1 EGRGRDPDGP
11 WGNRMTARAIEL
23 HMDITTEGSARLE
36 IVEVD
41 DVGQEFV
48 VDLVGPEAEVRAEA
62 AFLAEQYHLA
72 AIA

>member
-1 EGRGRDPDGP
+1 
-11 WGNRMTARAIEL
+11 MTARAIEL
-23 HMDITTEGSARLE
+23 HMDITTEGSARPE

-41 DVGQEFV
+41 DVGQRLV

>member
-1 EGRGRDPDGP
+1 
-11 WGNRMTARAIEL
+11 MTARAIEL

-48 VDLVGPEAEVRAEA
+48 VDLVGPEAEVRGGGVPGRAVPPGRHRLNGGPA
-62 AFLAEQYHLA
+62 
-72 AIA
+72 

>member
-1 EGRGRDPDGP
+1 
-11 WGNRMTARAIEL
+11 MTARAIEL

-48 VDLVGPEAEVRAEA
+48 VDLVGPEAEVRALA
-62 AFLAEQYHLA
+62 PFLAEQYHLA

>member
-1 EGRGRDPDGP
+1 
-11 WGNRMTARAIEL
+11 MTARAIEL
-23 HMDITTEGSARLE
+23 HMDTTTDGSARLE

-48 VDLVGPEAEVRAEA
+48 VDLVGPEAEVRAAA

>member
-1 EGRGRDPDGP
+1 
-11 WGNRMTARAIEL
+11 MTARAIEL

-62 AFLAEQYHLA
+62 AFLAEQYNLA

>member
-1 EGRGRDPDGP
+1 
-11 WGNRMTARAIEL
+11 MTALAIEL
-23 HMDITTEGSARLE
+23 HMDTTTDGSARLE

-41 DVGQEFV
+41 DIGQEFV